1 MIRKDPVSIDFPVTH
16 IIMTDQLPILE
27 IIPDVKK
34 SLAIHNTIIL
44 QAPPGAGKS
53 TILPLQLLDEPWL
66 LGKKILMLEPRRL
79 AARAVANRMSS
90 LISEQVGTTVGYR
103 VRFDNKISKQTRI
116 EVLTEGILT
125 RMLQQDNTLEDV
137 GLIIFDEFHERSLHA
152 DLALALCREMQ
163 QVLRQDLRILIMSAT
178 LDGEKL
184 SSLLGNA
191 PVLTSAGRQYPIELF
206 YLPQENNGASSLHA
220 NISLPLQMANAV
232 RKALATHEGDILV
245 FLPGAG
251 EIQRTQELLAQMFVS
266 SNGVENI
273 SIHPLFGDLPLQKQ
287 QEAILPHPQGKRKV
301 VLATSIA
308 ETSLTIEGIKI
319 VIDSGYCKS
328 PRFDPKTGLTRLD
341 TIRVT
346 QDMATQRA
354 GRAGRTSSGI
364 CYRFWNQ
371 ASHQHLLPHR
381 NPEILEADLAP
392 TVIELAQWGIQNL
405 STLAWLSPPPTSAV
419 RQAQRV
425 LEELGALSSTKITK
439 RGKEMLRLPTH
450 PRIAHLLLDGHDCGL
465 IALATDVAALLEER
479 DPLQKESGANL
490 TLRIEALRKWRNKE
504 YVSADKN
511 ALERIERLAS
521 QWRKHF
527 SVSQDN
533 TPPVDQE
540 VGKLLAA
547 AYPERIAKQRE
558 QRHRYRLS
566 NGKIVKLNEHD
577 SLSHETYLAVAHLDA
592 GTTEGRIYLAAP
604 LSPDDILHLASEKN
618 EISWD
623 AQNGILIARAEK
635 RIGDI
640 ILESKPLKIIPE
652 EDRIKIL
659 CEVIRKEGFSIF
671 NQTEQIIEWKNR
683 LLSLKAW
690 RPTEEWPDVSDEYLL
705 NTLEEWLSPYITAIK
720 KREEFYKLDLHAI
733 LSGLLSYQQAQQ
745 LDLLAPSKIKVPSG
759 SMITLTYQTDGTSP
773 VLAVRLQ
780 EMFGLLDTPTVNEG
794 RMKLILHLLSPGYK
808 PVQITQDLK
817 SFWKN
822 AYPEVRKE
830 LRIRYKRHHW
840 PEDPW
845 TAEAMAGA
853 KKRGT

>member
-1 MIRKDPVSIDFPVTH
+1 
-16 IIMTDQLPILE
+16 MTDQLPILE
-27 IIPDVKK
+27 IIPDIKK
-34 SLAIHNTIIL
+34 NLVLHNTVIL

-53 TILPLQLLDEPWL
+53 TILPLHLLDEPWL
-66 LGKKILMLEPRRL
+66 KGKKILMLEPRRL

-90 LISEQVGTTVGYR
+90 LINEQVGTTVGYR
-103 VRFDNKISKQTRI
+103 VRFDNKVSKQTRI

-137 GLIIFDEFHERSLHA
+137 GLVIFDEFHERSLHA

-163 QVLRQDLRILIMSAT
+163 QVIREDLRILIMSAT

-206 YLPQENNGASSLHA
+206 YLPQENISSSSLNSNVSIPMQTA
-220 NISLPLQMANAV
+220 RAI
-232 RKALATHEGDILV
+232 RKALAEHEGDILV

-251 EIQRTQELLAQMFVS
+251 EIQRTQELLEQELS
-266 SNGVENI
+266 GI
-273 SIHPLFGDLPLQKQ
+273 SIQPLFGDLPLHKQ

-301 VLATSIA
+301 VLSTSIA

-319 VIDSGYCKS
+319 VIDSGYCRA

-364 CYRFWNQ
+364 CYRLWNQ

-392 TVIELAQWGIQNL
+392 TMIELAQWGIQDLN
-405 STLAWLSPPPTSAV
+405 TLAWLSPPPASAV
-419 RQAQRV
+419 SQAQRI
-425 LEELGALSSTKITK
+425 LEELGALNSAKITK

-450 PRIAHLLLDGHDCGL
+450 PRIAHLLLEGQEYGL
-465 IALATDVAALLEER
+465 TALATDVSAILEER
-479 DPLQKESGANL
+479 DPLQKEAGANL

-511 ALERIERLAS
+511 VLERIERLAA

-533 TPPVDQE
+533 TAPVDQE

-558 QRHRYRLS
+558 QSHRYRLS

-577 SLSHETYLAVAHLDA
+577 PLSHETYLAVAHLDA
-592 GTTEGRIYLAAP
+592 GTAEGRIYLAAP
-604 LSPDDILHLASEKN
+604 LSPDDILHLATEKKV
-618 EISWD
+618 ITWD
-623 AQNGILIARAEK
+623 AQNGILVARNEK

-652 EDRIKIL
+652 EERIKIL
-659 CEVIRKEGFSIF
+659 CDVVRKEGLTIL
-671 NQTEQIIEWKNR
+671 NLTEQVFDWKAR
-683 LLSLKAW
+683 LSSIKAW
-690 RPTEEWPDVSDEYLL
+690 RPDEEWPDVSDENLL
-705 NTLEEWLSPYITAIK
+705 NTLEEWLAPYITAIK
-720 KREEFYKLDLHAI
+720 KREEFLKLDLYMI
-733 LSGLLSYQQAQQ
+733 LSGLLSYQQTQQ
-745 LDLLAPSKIKVPSG
+745 LEIIAPSKIKVPSG
-759 SMITLTYQTDGTSP
+759 SMISLAYQSDGSSP

-780 EMFGLLDTPTVNEG
+780 EMFGLMDTPTVNEG
-794 RMKLILHLLSPGYK
+794 RMKVILHLLSPGYK

>member
-1 MIRKDPVSIDFPVTH
+1 MI
-16 IIMTDQLPILE
+16 DQLPILE
-27 IIPDVKK
+27 IIPEIKK
-34 SLAIHNTIIL
+34 KLILHNTLII

-66 LGKKILMLEPRRL
+66 KGKKILMLEPRRL
-79 AARAVANRMSS
+79 AARSVANRMSL
-90 LISEQVGTTVGYR
+90 LINEQVGTTIGYR

-137 GLIIFDEFHERSLHA
+137 GLVIFDEFHERSLHA

-163 QVLRQDLRILIMSAT
+163 QVIREDLRILIMSAT

-184 SSLLGNA
+184 SSLLNDT
-191 PVLTSAGRQYPIELF
+191 PILTSTGRQFLIEIKYISSDNESPIHI
-206 YLPQENNGASSLHA
+206 QTAKA
-220 NISLPLQMANAV
+220 I
-232 RKALATHEGDILV
+232 RKALTAHEGDILV

-251 EIQRTQELLAQMFVS
+251 EIQRTRELL
-266 SNGVENI
+266 ENEFPGI
-273 SIHPLFGDLPLQKQ
+273 SIQPLYGDLPLQKQ

-301 VLATSIA
+301 VLSTSIA

-319 VIDSGYCKS
+319 VIDSGYCRA
-328 PRFDPKTGLTRLD
+328 PRFDAKTGLTRLD

-346 QDMATQRA
+346 QDMAAQRA
-354 GRAGRTSSGI
+354 GRSGRTSPGI
-364 CYRFWNQ
+364 CYRLWNE
-371 ASHQHLLPHR
+371 STHQHLLPHR
-381 NPEILEADLAP
+381 NPEIMEADLAP
-392 TVIELAQWGIQNL
+392 AVIELAQWGIQDIN
-405 STLAWLSPPPTSAV
+405 SLAWLSPPPASAV
-419 RQAQRV
+419 IQAQRV
-425 LEELGALSSTKITK
+425 LEDLGALISSKITK
-439 RGKEMLRLPTH
+439 RGKEMLRMPTH
-450 PRIAHLLLDGHDCGL
+450 PRIAHLLLEGQEYGL
-465 IALATDVAALLEER
+465 TALASDAAAILEER
-479 DPLQKESGANL
+479 DPLPKEAGANL
-490 TLRIEALRKWRNKE
+490 TLRIEVLRKWRSKE

-511 ALERIERLAS
+511 VLERIERLAS
-521 QWRKHF
+521 QWRKYF
-527 SVSQDN
+527 SVQQDN
-533 TPPVDQE
+533 TAPVDQE

-558 QRHRYRLS
+558 QSHRYRLS

-577 SLSHETYLAVAHLDA
+577 PLSHETYLAVAHLDA
-592 GTTEGRIYLAAP
+592 GTAEGRIYLAAP
-604 LSPDDILHLASEKN
+604 LSPDDIMHLAVEKKV
-618 EISWD
+618 IAWD
-623 AQNGILIARAEK
+623 AQNGVLIARDEK

-640 ILESKPLKIIPE
+640 ILESKPLKVIPE
-652 EDRIKIL
+652 EERLKIL
-659 CEVIRKEGFSIF
+659 CEVIRKEGLSLF
-671 NQTEQIIEWKNR
+671 NQTEQLIDWKAR
-683 LLSLKAW
+683 IYSVSAW
-690 RPTEEWPDVSDEYLL
+690 RPNEAWPNLSDENLL
-705 NTLEEWLSPYITAIK
+705 NTLEEWLAPFITSIK
-720 KREEFYKLDLHAI
+720 KREEFFKLDLFNI
-733 LSGLLSYQQAQQ
+733 LSGLLSYQQSQQ
-745 LDLLAPSKIKVPSG
+745 LDMLAPAKIKVPSG
-759 SMITLTYQTDGTSP
+759 SMIHLTYNADGTSP

-794 RMKLILHLLSPGYK
+794 RIKVILHLLSPGYK

>member
-1 MIRKDPVSIDFPVTH
+1 
-16 IIMTDQLPILE
+16 MTDQLPILE
-27 IIPDVKK
+27 IIPDIKK
-34 SLAIHNTIIL
+34 NLVLHNTIIL

-66 LGKKILMLEPRRL
+66 KGKKILMLEPRRL

-90 LISEQVGTTVGYR
+90 LINEQVGTTVGYR
-103 VRFDNKISKQTRI
+103 VRFDNKVSKQTRI

-125 RMLQQDNTLEDV
+125 RMLQHDNTLEDV
-137 GLIIFDEFHERSLHA
+137 GLVIFDEFHERSLHA

-163 QVLRQDLRILIMSAT
+163 QVIREDLRILIMSAT

-206 YLPQENNGASSLHA
+206 YLPQENISSSSLNPNVSIPMQTA
-220 NISLPLQMANAV
+220 RAV
-232 RKALATHEGDILV
+232 RKALAEHEGDILV

-251 EIQRTQELLAQMFVS
+251 EIQRTQELLEQELS
-266 SNGVENI
+266 GI
-273 SIHPLFGDLPLQKQ
+273 SIQPLFGDLPLHKQ

-301 VLATSIA
+301 VLSTSIA

-319 VIDSGYCKS
+319 VIDSGYCRA

-364 CYRFWNQ
+364 CYRLWNQ
-371 ASHQHLLPHR
+371 ASHQHLLQHR

-392 TVIELAQWGIQNL
+392 TIIELAQWGIQDLN
-405 STLAWLSPPPTSAV
+405 TLAWLSPPPPSAV
-419 RQAQRV
+419 SQAQRI
-425 LEELGALSSTKITK
+425 LEELGALNASKITK

-450 PRIAHLLLDGHDCGL
+450 PRIAHLLLEGQEYGL
-465 IALATDVAALLEER
+465 IALATDVAAILEER
-479 DPLQKESGANL
+479 DPLQKEAGANL

-511 ALERIERLAS
+511 VLERIERLAA

-533 TPPVDQE
+533 TAPVDQE

-558 QRHRYRLS
+558 QSHRYRLS

-577 SLSHETYLAVAHLDA
+577 PLSHETYLAVAHLDA
-592 GTTEGRIYLAAP
+592 GTAEGRIYLAAP
-604 LSPDDILHLASEKN
+604 LSPDDILHLATEKKV
-618 EISWD
+618 ITWD
-623 AQNGILIARAEK
+623 VQNGILVARNEK

-652 EDRIKIL
+652 EERIKIL
-659 CEVIRKEGFSIF
+659 CDVVRKEGLTIL
-671 NQTEQIIEWKNR
+671 NQTEQVFDWKAR
-683 LLSLKAW
+683 LSSIKAW
-690 RPTEEWPDVSDEYLL
+690 RPDEDWPDVSDENLL
-705 NTLEEWLSPYITAIK
+705 NTLEEWLAPYIIAIK
-720 KREEFYKLDLHAI
+720 KREEFLKLDLYMI
-733 LSGLLSYQQAQQ
+733 LSGLLSYQQTQQ
-745 LDLLAPSKIKVPSG
+745 LETIAPSKIKVPSG
-759 SMITLTYQTDGTSP
+759 SMISLAYQADGTSP

-794 RMKLILHLLSPGYK
+794 RIKVILHFLSPGYK

-830 LRIRYKRHHW
+830 LRIQYKRHHW

>member
-1 MIRKDPVSIDFPVTH
+1 
-16 IIMTDQLPILE
+16 MTDQLPILE
-27 IIPDVKK
+27 IIPDIKK
-34 SLAIHNTIIL
+34 NLVLHNTVIL

-53 TILPLQLLDEPWL
+53 TILPLHLLDEPWL
-66 LGKKILMLEPRRL
+66 KGKKILMLEPRRL

-90 LISEQVGTTVGYR
+90 LINEQVGTTVGYR
-103 VRFDNKISKQTRI
+103 VRFDNKVSKQTRI

-137 GLIIFDEFHERSLHA
+137 GLVIFDEFHERSLHA

-163 QVLRQDLRILIMSAT
+163 QVIREDLRILIMSAT

-206 YLPQENNGASSLHA
+206 YLPQENVSSSSLNSNVSIPMQTA
-220 NISLPLQMANAV
+220 RAV
-232 RKALATHEGDILV
+232 RKALAEHEGDILV

-251 EIQRTQELLAQMFVS
+251 EIQRTQELLEQELS
-266 SNGVENI
+266 GI
-273 SIHPLFGDLPLQKQ
+273 SIQPLFGDLPLHKQ

-301 VLATSIA
+301 VLSTSIA

-319 VIDSGYCKS
+319 VIDSGYCRA

-341 TIRVT
+341 TIHVT

-364 CYRFWNQ
+364 CYRLWNQ

-392 TVIELAQWGIQNL
+392 TIIELAQWGIQDLN
-405 STLAWLSPPPTSAV
+405 TLAWLSPPPPGAV
-419 RQAQRV
+419 SQAQRI
-425 LEELGALSSTKITK
+425 LEELGALNSSKITK
-439 RGKEMLRLPTH
+439 RGKEMLRVPTH
-450 PRIAHLLLDGHDCGL
+450 PRIAHLLLEGQGYGL
-465 IALATDVAALLEER
+465 IALATDVAAILEER
-479 DPLQKESGANL
+479 DPLQKEAGANL

-511 ALERIERLAS
+511 VLERIERLAS

-533 TPPVDQE
+533 TAPVDQE

-547 AYPERIAKQRE
+547 AYPERVAKQRE
-558 QRHRYRLS
+558 QSHRYRLS
-566 NGKIVKLNEHD
+566 NGKIVKLHEHD
-577 SLSHETYLAVAHLDA
+577 PLSHETYLAVAHLDA
-592 GTTEGRIYLAAP
+592 GTAEGRIYLAAP
-604 LSPDDILHLASEKN
+604 LSPDDILHLATEKKV
-618 EISWD
+618 ITWD
-623 AQNGILIARAEK
+623 AQNGLLVARNEK

-652 EDRIKIL
+652 EERIKIL
-659 CEVIRKEGFSIF
+659 CDVVRKEGLTIL
-671 NQTEQIIEWKNR
+671 NQTEQVFDWKVR
-683 LLSLKAW
+683 LSSIKAW
-690 RPTEEWPDVSDEYLL
+690 RPDEEWPDVSDENLL
-705 NTLEEWLSPYITAIK
+705 NTLEEWLAPYIIAIK
-720 KREEFYKLDLHAI
+720 KREEFLKLDLYMI
-733 LSGLLSYQQAQQ
+733 LSGLLSYQQTQQ
-745 LDLLAPSKIKVPSG
+745 LEIIAPSKIKVPSG
-759 SMITLTYQTDGTSP
+759 SMISLAYQADGTSP

-794 RMKLILHLLSPGYK
+794 RIKVILHLLSPGYK

>member
-1 MIRKDPVSIDFPVTH
+1 
-16 IIMTDQLPILE
+16 MTDQLPILE
-27 IIPDVKK
+27 IIPDIKK
-34 SLAIHNTIIL
+34 NLILHNILIL

-53 TILPLQLLDEPWL
+53 TIVPLQLLDEPWL
-66 LGKKILMLEPRRL
+66 KGKKIVMLEPRRL

-90 LISEQVGTTVGYR
+90 LIDEQVGSTVGYR

-137 GLIIFDEFHERSLHA
+137 GLVIFDEFHERSLHA

-163 QVLRQDLRILIMSAT
+163 QVLREDLRILIMSAT

-191 PVLTSAGRQYPIELF
+191 PILTSAGRQYPIDII
-206 YLPQENNGASSLHA
+206 YLPPENESA
-220 NISLPLQMANAV
+220 IPVQMAKAV
-232 RKALATHEGDILV
+232 RKALAAHEGDILV

-251 EIQRTQELLAQMFVS
+251 EILRTKELLEQDFL
-266 SNGVENI
+266 GIEI
-273 SIHPLFGDLPLQKQ
+273 QPLFGDLSLQKQ
-287 QEAILPHPQGKRKV
+287 QEAILPNPQGKRKV
-301 VLATSIA
+301 VLSTSIA

-319 VIDSGYCKS
+319 VIDSGYS
-328 PRFDPKTGLTRLD
+328 RAPRFDPKTGLTRLD

-354 GRAGRTSSGI
+354 GRAGRTSPGI
-364 CYRFWNQ
+364 CYRLWNM

-381 NPEILEADLAP
+381 TPEIMEADLAP
-392 TVIELAQWGIQNL
+392 MIIELSQWGIKDIN
-405 STLAWLSPPPTSAV
+405 TLAWLSLPPASAV
-419 RQAQRV
+419 GQAKDV
-425 LEELGALSSTKITK
+425 LEDLGALNSSKITE
-439 RGKEMLRLPTH
+439 RGKKMLRLPTH
-450 PRIAHLLLDGHDCGL
+450 PRIAHLLLEGQEYGL
-465 IALATDVAALLEER
+465 IALAADIAAVLEER
-479 DPLQKESGANL
+479 DPLPKEAGANL
-490 TLRIEALRKWRNKE
+490 TLRIEALRKWRSKE
-504 YVSADKN
+504 YVTADKN
-511 ALERIERLAS
+511 VLERIERLS
-521 QWRKHF
+521 LQWRKFF

-533 TPPVDQE
+533 TAPIDQE

-558 QRHRYRLS
+558 QSHRYRLS

-577 SLSHETYLAVAHLDA
+577 PLSHEIYLAVAHLDA
-592 GTTEGRIYLAAP
+592 GTSEGKIYLAAP
-604 LSPDDILHLASEKN
+604 LSPADIFHLATEK
-618 EISWD
+618 EVISWD
-623 AQNGILIARAEK
+623 AQNGIFIARNEK

-640 ILESKPLKIIPE
+640 ILESKPLKNIPE
-652 EDRIKIL
+652 EERIKVL
-659 CEVIRKEGFSIF
+659 CDVIRKEGLSIL
-671 NQTEQIIEWKNR
+671 NETEQIMDWKAR
-683 LLSLKAW
+683 ISSIRIW
-690 RPTEEWPDVSDEYLL
+690 RPTEEWPDLSDEHLL
-705 NTLEEWLSPYITAIK
+705 NTLEEWLAPYITTIK
-720 KREEFYKLDLHAI
+720 KREDFFKLDLYNI
-733 LSGLLSYQQAQQ
+733 LSVLLSYQQTQQ
-745 LDLLAPSKIKVPSG
+745 LNLIAPAKIIVPSG
-759 SMITLTYQTDGTSP
+759 SMISLSYQADGTSP

-794 RMKLILHLLSPGYK
+794 RIKVILHLLSPGYK

-830 LRIRYKRHHW
+830 LRIRFKRHHW

-845 TAEAMAGA
+845 TAEAIAGA